1 MSSKSRGADIRAA
14 FGGSAQEIFVAQRQ
28 CSATSAVPWNPS
40 LGLRFSVRL
49 NGSNVAETVSSGCC
63 RDRPDTLQSRS
74 SLRTADRLLIDRE
87 LPPQP
92 LSPAPI
98 LSHIWTASTR
108 QGGVTLGKPR
118 LGGPRLLHGYLP
130 LNARRLTQKLRD
142 TGRK

>member
-1 MSSKSRGADIRAA
+1 MVRRADDR
-14 FGGSAQEIFVAQRQ
+14 EVAL
-28 CSATSAVPWNPS
+28 S
-40 LGLRFSVRL
+40 
-49 NGSNVAETVSSGCC
+49 VSSECGRC
-63 RDRPDTLQSRS
+63 RQQPLQSRS

-98 LSHIWTASTR
+98 LSHIWPASTR

>member
-1 MSSKSRGADIRAA
+1 MSR
-14 FGGSAQEIFVAQRQ
+14 
-28 CSATSAVPWNPS
+28 C
-40 LGLRFSVRL
+40 LRRL
-49 NGSNVAETVSSGCC
+49 NDRNVFETVSSVRG
-63 RDRPDTLQSRS
+63 REGLDPLQSRS
-74 SLRTADRLLIDRE
+74 SVRTADRLLIDRE